1 MYIHY
6 NESGYIIYKYKSINN
21 NFNPC
26 PIFNVPNHEPFHYYY
41 MYLYFCIKVK
51 FNKFVQDY
59 KFISTII
66 SMYVYTLQ

>member
-1 MYIHY
+1 MF
-6 NESGYIIYKYKSINN
+6 EIYY
-21 NFNPC
+21 
-26 PIFNVPNHEPFHYYY
+26 EPFHYYY

-66 SMYVYTLQ
+66 